1 MQGMSSR
8 CTPCSPATSAKE
20 PTALRLVQKHIDVVL
35 KAVCTRRPMQ
45 VWLKI
50 ITPPKFK
57 ASIFYTYLTIFVT
70 CMHLFVCVYTY
81 IYICLYTIYVYI
93 LSSIRVHMW
102 IYIYMH
108 VCTCLYMSIVYVYMC
123 LYNVHITLD
132 KNQVS
137 GSLSTIAS
145 QTHAAPVP

>member
-1 MQGMSSR
+1 MFIY
-8 CTPCSPATSAKE
+8 C
-20 PTALRLVQKHIDVVL
+20 RLYV
-35 KAVCTRRPMQ
+35 
-45 VWLKI
+45 
-50 ITPPKFK
+50 
-57 ASIFYTYLTIFVT
+57 SICEY
-70 CMHLFVCVYTY
+70 
-81 IYICLYTIYVYI
+81 
-93 LSSIRVHMW
+93 

>member
-81 IYICLYTIYVYI
+81 IYIYIYACILFMFIYCRLYV
-93 LSSIRVHMW
+93 SICEY
-102 IYIYMH
+102 IYIYARLYLSIH
-108 VCTCLYMSIVYVYMC
+108 VYSLCLY
-123 LYNVHITLD
+123 
-132 KNQVS
+132 
-137 GSLSTIAS
+137 
-145 QTHAAPVP
+145 VPI